1 MFYVRSRNVFRL
13 QGQALFLTYAFLAP
27 KSGHFGPSAEAGEGG
42 LDEATSKLIR
52 GLLEVLILD
61 SIAHEPKHGY
71 ALIQELEQ
79 LFGAPP
85 NRNQVYPMLIR
96 LEQDGFL
103 RADRTGGR
111 GKTRYALTGKGL
123 ELLKEYRVRSP
134 EFRARV
140 AALWFPEA
148 YAPTGASTP
157 GLPPAEGTRP
167 HLVDRL
173 APAEDIAPRAA
184 PATAPAPAPPPGR
197 GHAGQACTAEVA
209 LRRRAAGDRVSVDAT
224 GLDPACPTC
233 QGLLGDLRALRERWF

>member
-1 MFYVRSRNVFRL
+1 M
-13 QGQALFLTYAFLAP
+13 G
-27 KSGHFGPSAEAGEGG
+27 
-42 LDEATSKLIR
+42 DEDDTGATSKLIR

-71 ALIQELEQ
+71 ALIQELER

-85 NRNQVYPMLIR
+85 NRNQVYPLLIR

-123 ELLKEYRVRSP
+123 ELLKAYRVRSP

-140 AALWFPEA
+140 AGLWLPEA
-148 YAPTGASTP
+148 VAPAVATAIA
-157 GLPPAEGTRP
+157 PPQPPTAPRP

-173 APAEDIAPRAA
+173 APAEDALAPPRPAA
-184 PATAPAPAPPPGR
+184 PSPPAP
-197 GHAGQACTAEVA
+197 GHAGQPCTAEVA
-209 LRRRAAGDRVSVDAT
+209 MRRRAAGDRVAIEAT
-224 GLDPACPTC
+224 GLDPGCATC
-233 QGLLGDLRALRERWF
+233 QGLLGEVRALRERWF